1 MSPDGSPTP
10 ARAVTRRITRGFD
23 PEALRRARE
32 EHPNED
38 LRRRAE
44 VARLA
49 EVGVATIQQWETGK
63 KSPQVNLLFR
73 VAKLLGVSM
82 EELVPIP
89 RDKRY
94 LRDWRVLRGLLE
106 SDLAALT
113 GISGSS
119 IGRLEEGSA
128 ALTDENAGRLAAALG
143 ISSDEVRASYERAR
157 QRDIG
162 APA

>member
-1 MSPDGSPTP
+1 M
-10 ARAVTRRITRGFD
+10 TRRITRGFD
-23 PEALRRARE
+23 PVALKRARE

-49 EVGVATIQQWETGK
+49 GVGVATIQQWEAGK

-73 VAKLLGVSM
+73 VAAVLGVPM
-82 EELVPIP
+82 EQLVPIP
-89 RDKRY
+89 REQRY
-94 LRDWRVLRGLLE
+94 LRDWRVLRGMLE
-106 SDLAALT
+106 SDLAART

-128 ALTDENAGRLAAALG
+128 ALTDENANRLAEALG
-143 ISSDEVRASYERAR
+143 ITATEVRAAYDRAR
-157 QRDIG
+157 NRAVG